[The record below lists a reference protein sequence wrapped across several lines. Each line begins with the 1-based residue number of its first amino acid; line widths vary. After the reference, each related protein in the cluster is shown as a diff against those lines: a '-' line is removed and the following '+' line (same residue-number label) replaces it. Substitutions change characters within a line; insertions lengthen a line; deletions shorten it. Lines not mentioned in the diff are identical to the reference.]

1 MTKGAAIKYS
11 AAEIAFVDANKSL
24 DRKTI
29 TERFNARFNRNLSID
44 NIKRLCIRQGWR
56 SADNGCFKPGQKTWN
71 KGLKG
76 LKGFMG
82 ANVTS
87 FKKGMTPHNHKPV
100 GWLRITVDGYLEIKV
115 AEPKKF
121 KAVHRIVYENHIG
134 PIPKGHVVV
143 FRDGDSHNVDPD
155 NLVAICRLEL
165 SQLNRLGHKRA
176 LPEVQP
182 VLLTLAKVK
191 AKTSALIS
199 SRNKSNSAQVAA

>member
-1 MTKGAAIKYS
+1 MAKGTAIKYS
-11 AAEIAFVDANKSL
+11 AEEIAFVGENNSL

-29 TERFNARFNRNLSID
+29 TERFNTRFKRNLSVE
-44 NIKRLCIRQGWR
+44 NIKRLCVRQGWR
-56 SADNGCFKPGQKTWN
+56 SEDNGCFKPGQKSWN
-71 KGLKG
+71 KGI
-76 LKGFMG
+76 KGFMG

-87 FKKGMTPHNHKPV
+87 FKKGQVPHNHRPV
-100 GWLRITVDGYLEIKV
+100 GWLRVTVDGYLEIKV

-143 FRDGDSHNVDPD
+143 FRDGDSRNVDPD

-165 SQLNRLGHKRA
+165 SQLNKLGHKRA

-199 SRNKSNSAQVAA
+199 GRNKSNSAQVAV